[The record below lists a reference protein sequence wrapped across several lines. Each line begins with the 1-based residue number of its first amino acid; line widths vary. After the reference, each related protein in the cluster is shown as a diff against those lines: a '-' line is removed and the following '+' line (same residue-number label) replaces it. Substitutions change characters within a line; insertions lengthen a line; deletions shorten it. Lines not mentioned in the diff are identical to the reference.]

1 MFGYLLLLVMS
12 VFLGSQILAIPTPI
26 AQITIYRVLAIG
38 SLIVLALQIF
48 WKHSE
53 IKLLAK
59 SHATRMLWVYLV
71 WWLIGTITG
80 LWAENISS
88 WIQATFLMT
97 VGISS
102 IVALYFWTQR
112 IQDWVRLIQASW
124 FMMTLLVI
132 WGYLEIL
139 TNHYLFADLELLDKY
154 GTFASQPWTRIPIT
168 TFANQ
173 NDYAT
178 MLLAYLAVCMIL
190 YTFSRKL
197 SFRLMYLVHYLLA
210 AFLIFQ
216 SGSRMSLLCMLIFTV
231 YLSIVS
237 LKIDFTLKQFWWMV
251 SIAGLAMALLLFLLP
266 SIREKIFSIIYF
278 GGPAKALS
286 GDTKRLNI
294 WRNGLLFLVETFGL
308 GVGSGNVEHWAE
320 VRGFW
325 PTNIITNMHNWWLE
339 ILVSNGIVAF
349 LLYVWGYYSLMLR
362 LKKISLANGQ
372 LAQVAYIL
380 LGFLFIFIFASI
392 TSANNMLI
400 EWHWVFF
407 GLIIAFIKVIDQSY
421 YLVGNLRYTEE
432 ERNEF
437 SNYCK

>member
-38 SLIVLALQIF
+38 SLIILALQVF
-48 WKHSE
+48 WKHFE

-59 SHATRMLWVYLV
+59 SHATRMLLVYLV
-71 WWLIGTITG
+71 WWLIGIITG
-80 LWAENISS
+80 LWAENISA
-88 WIQATFLMT
+88 WIQTTFLMT

-102 IVALYFWTQR
+102 IVALYFWTQY

-132 WGYLEIL
+132 WGYFEIF

-190 YTFSRKL
+190 YTLSRRVG
-197 SFRLMYLVHYLLA
+197 FRLMYLVHYLLA

-216 SGSRMSLLCMLIFTV
+216 SGSRMSLLCMLIFTL
-231 YLSIVS
+231 YLCVGQ
-237 LKIDFTLKQFWWMV
+237 LKIDFSSKQFWLIISV
-251 SIAGLAMALLLFLLP
+251 SGLAMVFLLSLLP
-266 SIREKIFSIIYF
+266 SLREKVFSIFYF

-320 VRGFW
+320 LRGFW
-325 PTNIITNMHNWWLE
+325 PTNTITNMHNWWLE
-339 ILVSNGIVAF
+339 ILVSNGVIAF
-349 LLYVWGYYSLMLR
+349 LLYLWGYFSLILG
-362 LKKISLANGQ
+362 LKKFSVTDGPFAK
-372 LAQVAYIL
+372 VAYIL

-407 GLIIAFIKVIDQSY
+407 GLIIAFIKVIDQSH
-421 YLVGNLRYTEE
+421 YLAEHL
-432 ERNEF
+432 
-437 SNYCK
+437 